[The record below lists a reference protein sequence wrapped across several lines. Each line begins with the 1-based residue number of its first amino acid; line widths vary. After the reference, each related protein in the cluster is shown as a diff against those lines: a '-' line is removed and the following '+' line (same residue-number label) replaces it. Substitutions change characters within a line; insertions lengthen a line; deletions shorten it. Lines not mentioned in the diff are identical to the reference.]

1 MSAVSFTQWIDK
13 RLTPK
18 VVARILNNHLSSLYR
33 VVVSN
38 YTERLG
44 GCEWELRMATGVF
57 TSGQDDRLGII
68 WVREIRSKTLDKEA
82 KASGINY
89 GYSMPAPLPDE
100 WDKELLTDIFVRGK
114 KYVDEHFGFGRD
126 TYCGDGKRKVSK
138 EKPWDFVNSHQQ
150 ARILR
155 HWHPDGGHKKAGEV
169 VAILFGE
176 KCRNRHG
183 RSKYITNQISLMR
196 KEYGADIVPYRN
208 EAMTPNN
215 RRCGSMLNNDK

>member
-1 MSAVSFTQWIDK
+1 MSAVSFTQWVDK

-38 YTERLG
+38 YIERSG

-57 TSGQDDRLGII
+57 TSGQDDRLGTI
-68 WVREIRSKTLDKEA
+68 WVREIRSKILDKDA
-82 KASGINY
+82 KSPGINY
-89 GYSMPAPLPDE
+89 GYSMPAPLPSE
-100 WDKELLTDIFVRGK
+100 WNKELLTEIFVRGK
-114 KYVDEHFGFGRD
+114 GYVDEYFGFGRD
-126 TYCGDGKRKVSK
+126 TCCGDGQSKVFK
-138 EKPWDFVNSHQQ
+138 EKPWDFVDSHQQ
-150 ARILR
+150 SRILR
-155 HWHPDGGHKKAGEV
+155 HWHPDGGNKKAGEIV
-169 VAILFGE
+169 EILFGE
-176 KCRNRHG
+176 TCRNRHG

-215 RRCGSMLNNDK
+215 SRCGLMLANDK